1 MATDAFRL
9 SWKGLGNF
17 VVPHSA
23 DDVTLPSSSSP
34 KRGGIAS
41 SRKRKVGAG
50 QESPL
55 VSLGLES
62 KRARLIREGLSE
74 EATAFISDNISATKT
89 RQRYEPAQ
97 QEFQQWLKDGSYERG
112 INPAIVVV
120 NWLCHTMAAKK
131 PQWSSVL
138 NRKAAVLA
146 LFLHPEDITSDPVF
160 RAFLSAGHSLGIVD
174 TKHEIYSID
183 PVLAFFRASPDNYAL
198 TMVDLARKLSW
209 LLVVCGFMRSD
220 DIFCT
225 DVAKSGVVGDRLQLA
240 VVFPKEKR
248 GKQRIIKYVHLS
260 KHVDLAICPVQ
271 AFTAY
276 RAHTMSMDVPVPH
289 PKDDKHSTVP
299 LLRNSKKP
307 SEPIGFTT
315 ISVYMNTISRL
326 FVPKGTRPP
335 KLRAL

>member
-1 MATDAFRL
+1 GHTQQQWQRMHFVSAGKVWATCTSAPLEPSPSGSSTPLPGKAGRHHYHTLLAF
-9 SWKGLGNF
+9 SG

-23 DDVTLPSSSSP
+23 GDGTLSSSSSP
-34 KRGGIAS
+34 KRGGIAF

-89 RQRYEPAQ
+89 RQRYEPVQ
-97 QEFQQWLKDGSYERG
+97 QELQQWLKDGSYERG
-112 INPAIVVV
+112 VNPAIVVV

-160 RAFLSAGHSLGIVD
+160 RAFLSAGHSLSIVD
-174 TKHEIYSID
+174 TKHEIYLID
-183 PVLAFFRASPDNYAL
+183 PVLAFLRASPDNHAL
-198 TMVDLARKLSW
+198 TMVDLARKLSC
-209 LLVVCGFMRSD
+209 LLGVCGFMRPN

-225 DVAKSGVVGDRLQLA
+225 DVAKSGVVSDRLQLA

-260 KHVDLAICPVQ
+260 KHVDLAICP
-271 AFTAY
+271 
-276 RAHTMSMDVPVPH
+276 
-289 PKDDKHSTVP
+289 
-299 LLRNSKKP
+299 
-307 SEPIGFTT
+307 
-315 ISVYMNTISRL
+315 
-326 FVPKGTRPP
+326 
-335 KLRAL
+335 